1 MSTAEQYELNKNL
14 AQMLKRWR
22 NYGRH
27 HTGTGKN
34 CRKKPAHAP
43 SWHSNGFLPT
53 SVQPAA
59 FPA

>member
-14 AQMLKRWR
+14 AQMLKGGVIMDVTNRQ
-22 NYGRH
+22 
-27 HTGTGKN
+27 KLQ
-34 CRKKPAHAP
+34 KKPAHAP